1 MGVHVDPV
9 LNGESVMS
17 VQKEGKDMSGG
28 VGSLGQLLPNGL
40 TVPGKGV
47 AGPGQMKNG
56 SGGMNGTQT
65 GAALANGHRY
75 VKRRHSLRNC
85 LVQ

>member
-17 VQKEGKDMSGG
+17 VQTQKEGKDLSGGG
-28 VGSLGQLLPNGL
+28 VGGLGQLLPNGL
-40 TVPGKGV
+40 TVPGKGI

-65 GAALANGHRY
+65 GAALANGHR
-75 VKRRHSLRNC
+75 
-85 LVQ
+85 